1 MKVSLSYTVELDDV
15 PEEVIRLLSDTPN
28 LNIEHTKRCMIE
40 LIRKKNTILA
50 IEDIESL
57 RKQLAILD
65 RRLVDCQSI
74 LTGYTKHMA
83 SDAQAGLLQ
92 AEIPQYEDDGE

>member
-15 PEEVIRLLSDTPN
+15 PEEVARLLSDTPN
-28 LNIEHTKRCMIE
+28 LNLEHTKRGLIE

-50 IEDIESL
+50 IQDIENL

-83 SDAQAGLLQ
+83 SNTQSVPVSEPL
-92 AEIPQYEDDGE
+92 PQYEDDGE

>member
-50 IEDIESL
+50 IEDIENL

-74 LTGYTKHMA
+74 LTGYTKHVA
-83 SDAQAGLLQ
+83 SDTQTRSLQ